1 MSYRNVRVKGVIN
14 TRRHAIP
21 VGRTSEIY
29 WFRKF
34 ATLDARARQ
43 ICRTCTDYLPA
54 GPSAAVGGRNAPSRA
69 TRALYGDGDVASK
82 PLKPLFSNTLLSFAA
97 TRPLTHAPACRFAA
111 THWGMVLPLRGHSPL
126 HQPHVHNMHIS
137 LSKQDILGSMH
148 SSQLN
153 TSVLQHC
160 TQMLMCS
167 AITWTLASVSCE
179 SGV

>member
-1 MSYRNVRVKGVIN
+1 MTLCVCVRRCGCRRWGRRAGRITDLQNLHRLSPGRPQWVGA
-14 TRRHAIP
+14 TR
-21 VGRTSEIY
+21 
-29 WFRKF
+29 
-34 ATLDARARQ
+34 
-43 ICRTCTDYLPA
+43 
-54 GPSAAVGGRNAPSRA
+54 PSRA

-82 PLKPLFSNTLLSFAA
+82 PLKPLFSNTLLSVAA

-126 HQPHVHNMHIS
+126 HQPHLHNMHIS

>member
-1 MSYRNVRVKGVIN
+1 MYPL
-14 TRRHAIP
+14 A
-21 VGRTSEIY
+21 
-29 WFRKF
+29 
-34 ATLDARARQ
+34 
-43 ICRTCTDYLPA
+43 
-54 GPSAAVGGRNAPSRA
+54 SAAEFKIRSWPAALENLPRSSLGRSPVGGRNAPSRA